1 MAYFNHA
8 FFKSFLATDASAA
21 TGTAT
26 SALTAGQ
33 LGIVDAS
40 TWETVNTA
48 AAFSAPMY
56 HLVQGSLHA
65 KDTIGGNKNHGGY
78 AESVKSKGINPK
90 YVSRIWG
97 SSCETAVASTVAV
110 TLAADCHPCGE
121 NLFLRLDVKGSPALR
136 FLNRNAYAI
145 GDSAGDSAAG
155 NVPGLCCVAG
165 QTHID
170 PALAAAKMGKMI
182 IADPITAPFV
192 AEKSGGGVTITTSA
206 SGSPVTTTYTIE
218 QALGLAASGNYVP
231 STDPV
236 ADAVSVT
243 LNLVGAYVGTKFGD
257 CSFDTRDFFDK
268 EPVQLV
274 ASMLD
279 ETGNPCN
286 DCGTVVTTPG
296 KMAQTTGEHVVR
308 QLLLTERYMQS
319 PYNQG
324 NKDSARI
331 REIEGSSE
339 VVSAIDRT
347 ALYKT
352 YYVQHNVPRFNNPS
366 GVFDNDQYVYE
377 IFVKCDDTTT
387 QGEVQNI
394 LNRLATAAG
403 LAAPNYAIDNI

>member
-8 FFKSFLATDASAA
+8 FCKSFVATDASAS
-21 TGTAT
+21 TGTSTAD
-26 SALTAGQ
+26 LTAGQ

-40 TWETVNTA
+40 TWATVNTG
-48 AAFSAPMY
+48 AAFDAPMY

-65 KDTIGGNKNHGGY
+65 NDTIAGNKNHGGY

-97 SSCETAVASTVAV
+97 SSCEAAVASTVKVAV
-110 TLAADCHPCGE
+110 GPKCHPCGE
-121 NLFLRLDVKGSPALR
+121 NLMLRLDVKGAPALR

-145 GDSAGDSAAG
+145 GDSIGEGD
-155 NVPGLCCVAG
+155 VPGLCCVDG
-165 QTHID
+165 QEFLD
-170 PALAAAKMGKMI
+170 PALALAKMGKMLL
-182 IADPITAPFV
+182 ADPIVSPFV
-192 AEKSGGGVTITTSA
+192 AEKVGGGISVTTSA
-206 SGSPVTTTYTIE
+206 SGSPVTTVYTIE
-218 QALGLAASGNYVP
+218 EALGLASSGNYTP

-236 ADAVSVT
+236 ADAVSAE
-243 LNLVGAYVGTKFGD
+243 LSFVGAYVDTKFGN
-257 CSFDTRDFFDK
+257 CSFDTRDYYGK

-286 DCGTVVTTPG
+286 DCGTVTSTPG
-296 KMAQTTGEHVVR
+296 KMQQTSGETVVR

-319 PYNQG
+319 PFNQG

-331 REIEGSSE
+331 REIEGSE
-339 VVSAIDRT
+339 EIVTAIDRS

-352 YYVQHNVPRFNNPS
+352 YYVQHNVPRFNNAS
-366 GVFDNDQYVYE
+366 SVFDNDQYVYE

-387 QGEVQNI
+387 QGEVENI
-394 LNRLATAAG
+394 LTRLATAANLG
-403 LAAPNYAIDNI
+403 TPDYAIDNI